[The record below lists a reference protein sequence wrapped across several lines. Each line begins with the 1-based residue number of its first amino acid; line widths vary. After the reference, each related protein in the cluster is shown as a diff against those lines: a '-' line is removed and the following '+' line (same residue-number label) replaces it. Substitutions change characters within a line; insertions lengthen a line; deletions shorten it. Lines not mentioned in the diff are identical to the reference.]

1 MSKQRRTADDFVRDM
16 KAKQQHNTPGEI
28 ERKASEGLPHEQAGA
43 SRGNHGE
50 RLTSVAATRPS
61 QHGRLHRFAASG
73 RLGRCRQRT
82 G

>member
-1 MSKQRRTADDFVRDM
+1 MSRHRRTADDFVRDM
-16 KAKQQHNTPGEI
+16 KAKQQHSTPDI
-28 ERKASEGLPHEQAGA
+28 ERKTIEGLPHEQAGA

-50 RLTSVAATRPS
+50 RLTSVAATRLS
-61 QHGRLHRFAASG
+61 QHGRLHRFAASR